1 VKDQQIFFADQPSNA
16 IYFLK
21 KGRVKIATTSEEGK
35 EIVKA
40 VLFPGEV
47 FGELAIAGEE
57 MRHDR
62 AVALDDDVIICSMD
76 LADAQ
81 LMLGRDPRFH
91 MAFTRLIGQRM
102 IGLERRLE
110 NLVFKDSR
118 SRIIALLRNMA
129 MAHGR
134 KVGHEVQLDHSLTHQ
149 DIADLTATS
158 RQTVTTVLSDL
169 QKTGPG
175 THGTATAPTA
185 AAKKAERLPVMKT
198 YKIFIGGKF
207 PRTESGRYYQPK
219 GSDGKPLANVC
230 RSSRKDVRDAVVA
243 ARGAVGGWAGRSA
256 FNRSQILYRIG
267 EMLEGRSAQ
276 FVHELVLHGATQK
289 QAEAEVAAAIDLWI
303 HYAGWCDK
311 YQALFSS
318 VNPTNSSHFNFSVYE
333 PTGVVG
339 IMSGGSNG
347 LLELV
352 SLIAPV
358 ITGGNTCRGGGQRE
372 APAAGRHLH
381 RSAGHQRPARRRGEP
396 DDRLPQRTAEA
407 SGNAHGHERRRCCD
421 ASKEERTMLE
431 TEATCNL
438 KRVVYPKSDAGS
450 PYAIHDLDTQ
460 EVKTTW
466 HPIERGQ
473 GGGGGY

>member
-1 VKDQQIFFADQPSNA
+1 MAKTLTRSS
-16 IYFLK
+16 
-21 KGRVKIATTSEEGK
+21 T
-35 EIVKA
+35 VKA
-40 VLFPGEV
+40 
-47 FGELAIAGEE
+47 
-57 MRHDR
+57 
-62 AVALDDDVIICSMD
+62 D
-76 LADAQ
+76 LN
-81 LMLGRDPRFH
+81 G
-91 MAFTRLIGQRM
+91 
-102 IGLERRLE
+102 
-110 NLVFKDSR
+110 
-118 SRIIALLRNMA
+118 
-129 MAHGR
+129 
-134 KVGHEVQLDHSLTHQ
+134 
-149 DIADLTATS
+149 
-158 RQTVTTVLSDL
+158 
-169 QKTGPG
+169 
-175 THGTATAPTA
+175 HGTNGSAT
-185 AAKKAERLPVMKT
+185 KSERLPVMKT

-230 RSSRKDVRDAVVA
+230 RSSRKDLRDAVVA
-243 ARGAVGGWAGRSA
+243 ARGAFGGWAGRSA

-339 IMSGGSNG
+339 IQCAGSNG

-358 ITGGNTCRGGGQRE
+358 IAGGNSCVVVASEKHPLPAVTFTEVLATSDLPGGVVNLMTGFRIE
-372 APAAGRHLH
+372 LLKPLVAHMDINAVVVAPFD
-381 RSAGHQRPARRRGEP
+381 SAQGVHH
-396 DDRLPQRTAEA
+396 D
-407 SGNAHGHERRRCCD
+407 ERV
-421 ASKEERTMLE
+421 MLE

-438 KRVVYPKSDAGS
+438 KRVVYPKAEQIS
-450 PYAIHDLDTQ
+450 PYAILDTQ

>member
-1 VKDQQIFFADQPSNA
+1 MAKTLSKPAP
-16 IYFLK
+16 
-21 KGRVKIATTSEEGK
+21 
-35 EIVKA
+35 VKA
-40 VLFPGEV
+40 
-47 FGELAIAGEE
+47 
-57 MRHDR
+57 
-62 AVALDDDVIICSMD
+62 D
-76 LADAQ
+76 LN
-81 LMLGRDPRFH
+81 G
-91 MAFTRLIGQRM
+91 
-102 IGLERRLE
+102 
-110 NLVFKDSR
+110 
-118 SRIIALLRNMA
+118 
-129 MAHGR
+129 
-134 KVGHEVQLDHSLTHQ
+134 
-149 DIADLTATS
+149 
-158 RQTVTTVLSDL
+158 
-169 QKTGPG
+169 
-175 THGTATAPTA
+175 HGTNGTP
-185 AAKKAERLPVMKT
+185 KKQERLPVMKT

-219 GSDGKPLANVC
+219 GADGKPLANVC

-256 FNRSQILYRIG
+256 FNRGQILYRIG

-276 FVHELVLHGATQK
+276 FVHELVLHGATPK

-311 YQALFSS
+311 VQALFSS

-339 IMSGGSNG
+339 IMAGGSNG

-358 ITGGNTCRGGGQRE
+358 IAGGNTCVVVASEKHPLPAVTFTEVLATSDLPGGVVNLMTGF
-372 APAAGRHLH
+372 
-381 RSAGHQRPARRRGEP
+381 RSELLKPLVTHM
-396 DDRLPQRTAEA
+396 DI
-407 SGNAHGHERRRCCD
+407 NAIVVAD
-421 ASKEERTMLE
+421 ASMEEKTMLD

-438 KRVVYPKSDAGS
+438 KRVVYPKSEQAS
-450 PYAIHDLDTQ
+450 PYAILDTQ

>member
-1 VKDQQIFFADQPSNA
+1 
-16 IYFLK
+16 
-21 KGRVKIATTSEEGK
+21 
-35 EIVKA
+35 
-40 VLFPGEV
+40 
-47 FGELAIAGEE
+47 
-57 MRHDR
+57 
-62 AVALDDDVIICSMD
+62 
-76 LADAQ
+76 
-81 LMLGRDPRFH
+81 
-91 MAFTRLIGQRM
+91 
-102 IGLERRLE
+102 
-110 NLVFKDSR
+110 
-118 SRIIALLRNMA
+118 
-129 MAHGR
+129 
-134 KVGHEVQLDHSLTHQ
+134 
-149 DIADLTATS
+149 
-158 RQTVTTVLSDL
+158 
-169 QKTGPG
+169 
-175 THGTATAPTA
+175 
-185 AAKKAERLPVMKT
+185 MKT

-267 EMLEGRSAQ
+267 EMLEGRSVQ

-358 ITGGNTCRGGGQRE
+358 ITGGNTCVVVASE
-372 APAAGRHLH
+372 KHPLPAVTFTEVLATSDLPSGVVNLMTGF
-381 RSAGHQRPARRRGEP
+381 RSELLKPLVAHM
-396 DDRLPQRTAEA
+396 DV
-407 SGNAHGHERRRCCD
+407 NAVVVGD

-450 PYAIHDLDTQ
+450 PYAILDTQ

>member
-1 VKDQQIFFADQPSNA
+1 
-16 IYFLK
+16 
-21 KGRVKIATTSEEGK
+21 
-35 EIVKA
+35 
-40 VLFPGEV
+40 
-47 FGELAIAGEE
+47 
-57 MRHDR
+57 
-62 AVALDDDVIICSMD
+62 
-76 LADAQ
+76 
-81 LMLGRDPRFH
+81 
-91 MAFTRLIGQRM
+91 MAKT
-102 IGLERRLE
+102 
-110 NLVFKDSR
+110 
-118 SRIIALLRNMA
+118 
-129 MAHGR
+129 
-134 KVGHEVQLDHSLTHQ
+134 LTKPAP
-149 DIADLTATS
+149 IKADLMNGHSTN
-158 RQTVTTVLSDL
+158 
-169 QKTGPG
+169 G
-175 THGTATAPTA
+175 T
-185 AAKKAERLPVMKT
+185 AKKAERLPVMKT

-267 EMLEGRSAQ
+267 EMLEGRSVQ

-358 ITGGNTCRGGGQRE
+358 ITGGNTCVVVASE
-372 APAAGRHLH
+372 KHPLPAVTFTEVLATSDLPSGVVNLMTGF
-381 RSAGHQRPARRRGEP
+381 RSELLKPLVAHM
-396 DDRLPQRTAEA
+396 DV
-407 SGNAHGHERRRCCD
+407 NAVVVGD

-450 PYAIHDLDTQ
+450 PYAILDTQ

>member
-1 VKDQQIFFADQPSNA
+1 MSK
-16 IYFLK
+16 
-21 KGRVKIATTSEEGK
+21 T
-35 EIVKA
+35 
-40 VLFPGEV
+40 
-47 FGELAIAGEE
+47 
-57 MRHDR
+57 
-62 AVALDDDVIICSMD
+62 
-76 LADAQ
+76 
-81 LMLGRDPRFH
+81 
-91 MAFTRLIGQRM
+91 
-102 IGLERRLE
+102 
-110 NLVFKDSR
+110 
-118 SRIIALLRNMA
+118 
-129 MAHGR
+129 
-134 KVGHEVQLDHSLTHQ
+134 LT
-149 DIADLTATS
+149 
-158 RQTVTTVLSDL
+158 
-169 QKTGPG
+169 KP
-175 THGTATAPTA
+175 
-185 AAKKAERLPVMKT
+185 AAKAEMNGHPANGSSKKSERLPVMKT

-207 PRTESGRYYQPK
+207 PRTESGRYYQPA

-256 FNRSQILYRIG
+256 FNRGQILYRIG

-289 QAEAEVAAAIDLWI
+289 QAEAEVAAAIDRWI

-358 ITGGNTCRGGGQRE
+358 IAGGNTCVVVASEKHPLPAVTFTEVLATSDLPGGVVNLMTGFRRE
-372 APAAGRHLH
+372 LLKPLVAHM
-381 RSAGHQRPARRRGEP
+381 
-396 DDRLPQRTAEA
+396 DI
-407 SGNAHGHERRRCCD
+407 NAIVVAD
-421 ASKEERTMLE
+421 AWKEERAMLDS
-431 TEATCNL
+431 EATCNL
-438 KRVVYPKSDAGS
+438 KRVVVPKVKDWTNDEAQS
-450 PYAIHDLDTQ
+450 PYAILDTQ

>member
-1 VKDQQIFFADQPSNA
+1 MS
-16 IYFLK
+16 
-21 KGRVKIATTSEEGK
+21 
-35 EIVKA
+35 
-40 VLFPGEV
+40 
-47 FGELAIAGEE
+47 
-57 MRHDR
+57 
-62 AVALDDDVIICSMD
+62 
-76 LADAQ
+76 
-81 LMLGRDPRFH
+81 
-91 MAFTRLIGQRM
+91 
-102 IGLERRLE
+102 
-110 NLVFKDSR
+110 
-118 SRIIALLRNMA
+118 
-129 MAHGR
+129 
-134 KVGHEVQLDHSLTHQ
+134 
-149 DIADLTATS
+149 TATKTKS
-158 RQTVTTVLSDL
+158 TNPVLNGHSANGS
-169 QKTGPG
+169 T
-175 THGTATAPTA
+175 
-185 AAKKAERLPVMKT
+185 KKSERIPVMKT

-219 GSDGKPLANVC
+219 GADGKPLANVC

-243 ARGAVGGWAGRSA
+243 SRGAVGGWAGRSA

-267 EMLEGRSAQ
+267 EMLEGRSVQ

-358 ITGGNTCRGGGQRE
+358 ITGGNTCVVVASE
-372 APAAGRHLH
+372 KHPLPAVTFTEVLATSDLPSGVVNLMTGF
-381 RSAGHQRPARRRGEP
+381 RSELLKPLVAHM
-396 DDRLPQRTAEA
+396 DV
-407 SGNAHGHERRRCCD
+407 NAVVVGD

-450 PYAIHDLDTQ
+450 PYAILDTQ

>member
-1 VKDQQIFFADQPSNA
+1 MAKTLSKPAPI
-16 IYFLK
+16 
-21 KGRVKIATTSEEGK
+21 
-35 EIVKA
+35 KA
-40 VLFPGEV
+40 VPASTG
-47 FGELAIAGEE
+47 
-57 MRHDR
+57 M
-62 AVALDDDVIICSMD
+62 
-76 LADAQ
+76 
-81 LMLGRDPRFH
+81 
-91 MAFTRLIGQRM
+91 
-102 IGLERRLE
+102 
-110 NLVFKDSR
+110 N
-118 SRIIALLRNMA
+118 
-129 MAHGR
+129 
-134 KVGHEVQLDHSLTHQ
+134 GHSTN
-149 DIADLTATS
+149 
-158 RQTVTTVLSDL
+158 
-169 QKTGPG
+169 G
-175 THGTATAPTA
+175 

-267 EMLEGRSAQ
+267 EMLEGRSVQ

-358 ITGGNTCRGGGQRE
+358 ITGGNTCVVVASE
-372 APAAGRHLH
+372 KHPLPAVTFTEVLATSDLPSGVVNLMTGF
-381 RSAGHQRPARRRGEP
+381 RSELLKPLVAHM
-396 DDRLPQRTAEA
+396 DV
-407 SGNAHGHERRRCCD
+407 NAVVVGD

-450 PYAIHDLDTQ
+450 PYAILDTQ